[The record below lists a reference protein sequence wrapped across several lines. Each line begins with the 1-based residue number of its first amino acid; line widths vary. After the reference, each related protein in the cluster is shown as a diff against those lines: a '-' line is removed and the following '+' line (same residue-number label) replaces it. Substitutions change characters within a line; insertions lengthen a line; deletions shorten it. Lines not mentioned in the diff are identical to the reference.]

1 MKIIKTLMITLVALL
16 LVAFLGCAGFQDAIT
31 PCHID
36 AEIAEYAEGDMT
48 CYLPYTT
55 LRDAKELKRRMDFI
69 HLSNQEEISRLG
81 TDDFMLYN
89 FLDDSLAIGMS
100 DSKQLQDNLFDP
112 AGPGGL
118 LITTLLGGTLGA
130 TLIKRPGDKS
140 KKEVELEQTV
150 KT

>member
-1 MKIIKTLMITLVALL
+1 MPKLQKIMVGFTIIF
-16 LVAFLGCAGFQDAIT
+16 LVAFLSCAGFQDAVT

-36 AEIAEYAEGDMT
+36 AEVAEYSEGDMAT
-48 CYLPYTT
+48 YLPFTT
-55 LRDAKELKRRMDFI
+55 LRDAKELKRRMDFM
-69 HLSNQEEISRLG
+69 HLSNQEEINRLSE
-81 TDDFMLYN
+81 DDFMIYH
-89 FLDDSLAIGMS
+89 FLDDSLSVGMS
-100 DSKQLQDNLFDP
+100 DAEQLRDNLFDP

-140 KKEVELEQTV
+140 KKELEQTV

>member
-1 MKIIKTLMITLVALL
+1 MKTLKTLLIVLVALI
-16 LVAFLGCAGFQDAIT
+16 LVAFLGCAGFQDAVT

-48 CYLPYTT
+48 SYLPFTT
-55 LRDAKELKRRMDFI
+55 LRDAKELKRRMDYI
-69 HLSNQEEISRLG
+69 HLCSQEEINRLSQ
-81 TDDFMLYN
+81 DDFMLYH
-89 FLDDSLAIGMS
+89 FLDDSLAIGMA

-130 TLIKRPGDKS
+130 VLVKRPGDKS
-140 KKEVELEQTV
+140 KKEVELEKAT
-150 KT
+150 K